1 MSWPPLCVGAVVF
14 AVVAADVHALNSLNT
29 TIIIINLLID
39 GQTARSF
46 GLGRRLPLT
55 LSLHLSRSRFS
66 LPRSTWRMRNMLTVP
81 TACYSI
87 FHFIALSTQLY
98 RNEAII
104 RI

>member
-46 GLGRRLPLT
+46 GLGRRLPHT
-55 LSLHLSRSRFS
+55 LSLS
-66 LPRSTWRMRNMLTVP
+66 LVLFVSAPLNV
-81 TACYSI
+81 AY
-87 FHFIALSTQLY
+87 A
-98 RNEAII
+98 
-104 RI
+104 

>member
-46 GLGRRLPLT
+46 GLGRRPPHA
-55 LSLHLSRSRFS
+55 LSFS
-66 LPRSTWRMRNMLTVP
+66 LVLFVSAPLNV
-81 TACYSI
+81 AY
-87 FHFIALSTQLY
+87 A
-98 RNEAII
+98 
-104 RI
+104 

>member
-46 GLGRRLPLT
+46 GLGRRLPHT
-55 LSLHLSRSRFS
+55 LSPPLSLS
-66 LPRSTWRMRNMLTVP
+66 LSLCLCPAQRGV
-81 TACYSI
+81 CVI
-87 FHFIALSTQLY
+87 C
-98 RNEAII
+98 
-104 RI
+104 